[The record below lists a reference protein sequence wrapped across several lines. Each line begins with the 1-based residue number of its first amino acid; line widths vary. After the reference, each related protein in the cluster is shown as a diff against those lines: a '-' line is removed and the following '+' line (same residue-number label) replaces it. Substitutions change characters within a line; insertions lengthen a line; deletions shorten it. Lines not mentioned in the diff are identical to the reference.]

1 MSVDNRYRLATKKLF
16 ADEEAVTLQAGY
28 ATFILQKTV
37 YKTSV
42 FTLTK
47 NVKVSTKLVYNNIIP
62 KIDDFQYF
70 LEIIIWFLLR
80 HKLS

>member
-1 MSVDNRYRLATKKLF
+1 MNKLKYCKLRIIDIVSNKKLL

-47 NVKVSTKLVYNNIIP
+47 NVKVS
-62 KIDDFQYF
+62 
-70 LEIIIWFLLR
+70 
-80 HKLS
+80 